1 MRRII
6 AYAGKCVKEILRD
19 PLSYIFLLGF
29 PVMMLLLMTLVNR
42 SIGSGYGPSMFKPE
56 NLTPGIVIF
65 SLSFTMLLAALT
77 VSRDRG
83 TSFVLRLG
91 ASPMKRCE
99 FLWGYTLPFM
109 AISLLQTVIT
119 FIFGA
124 LMGLW
129 SGYTFS
135 FPGILLAVVCSIPCS
150 LVFIAFGMIFS
161 IVFSEKAA
169 PPACSVIISL
179 TGILGGIWMDT
190 EKAGAAFA
198 WISRAL
204 PFSHMVNLLRRAT
217 SLSGDAVVPL
227 LITCGY
233 AVALFAVAALLFRY
247 RLFGKS

>member
-1 MRRII
+1 MRRTL
-6 AYAGKCVKEILRD
+6 AYSKKCVKEILRD

-29 PVMMLLLMTLVNR
+29 PVLMLLLMTLVNR
-42 SIGSGYGPSMFKPE
+42 SIGSGYGPTMFKPE
-56 NLTPGIVIF
+56 NLTPGIVVF

-91 ASPMKRCE
+91 ASPMKRHE
-99 FLWGYTLPFM
+99 FLMGYTLPFVV
-109 AISLLQTVIT
+109 ISLLQTVVT
-119 FIFGA
+119 FVFGVV
-124 LMGLW
+124 MGAW

-135 FPGILLAVVCSIPCS
+135 FPGILLAVACSIPCS

-169 PPACSVIISL
+169 PPACSIIISL

-190 EKAGAAFA
+190 EKAGAALA
-198 WISRAL
+198 WTSRVL

-217 SLSGDAVVPL
+217 ALGGDMLTPL
-227 LITCGY
+227 LVTCGY
-233 AVALFAVAALLFRY
+233 AVALFVVAALLFRY